1 MSRNPIVVKV
11 RMVKNGELGYCDYC
25 GEFRHSRQFIIPL
38 KRNTIY
44 LCEKHFY
51 LLKKRLEKVI

>member
-1 MSRNPIVVKV
+1 MSKNPISIKV
-11 RMVKNGELGYCDYC
+11 RRVRKRELGFCDYC

-38 KRNTIY
+38 KHNTLY

-51 LLKKRLEKVI
+51 LLKLKIQKVI